1 MENVLIERLRALDTA
16 SLSDALD
23 SLGVSG
29 GLEGIVARAENYG
42 LCGRAFTV
50 EFGDPTEAEAKE
62 GKAAD
67 YIDEVS
73 QGEVVVL
80 ANNGRTDC
88 TVWGG
93 ILTHQANM
101 KGLGGTIIDGAC
113 RDLEEV
119 LHYNYPLY
127 TKAVF
132 MQTGKGR
139 TRRRRIQVP
148 VYVSGKE
155 ICPGD
160 YLRGDRNGVV
170 VIPQA
175 LIEETLRRAEA
186 ILTTEDKIVHAVVN
200 GERLDEARKK
210 YHYSR
215 PWEVDAV

>member
-1 MENVLIERLRALDTA
+1 MSDVLIERLRMLDTA

-29 GLEGIVARAENYG
+29 GLEGIVPRSDNYG

-50 EFGDPTEAEAKE
+50 EFGNPLEEEIKEA
-62 GKAAD
+62 KAAD

-93 ILTHQANM
+93 ILTFLASM
-101 KGLGGTIIDGAC
+101 KGLGGTVIDGAC

-119 LHYNYPLY
+119 YEYNYPLY

-139 TRRRRIQVP
+139 TKKRRHQVP
-148 VYVSGKE
+148 VRIGGKE
-155 ICPGD
+155 IFPGD
-160 YLRGDRNGVV
+160 YVRGDRNGVI
-170 VIPQA
+170 VIPQV
-175 LIEETLRRAEA
+175 LIEETIRRAEA
-186 ILTTEDKIVHAVVN
+186 ILDTENKILDAVKN
-200 GERLDEARKK
+200 GERLDVARKK
-210 YHYSR
+210 YRYHR
-215 PWEVDAV
+215 PWETNNM